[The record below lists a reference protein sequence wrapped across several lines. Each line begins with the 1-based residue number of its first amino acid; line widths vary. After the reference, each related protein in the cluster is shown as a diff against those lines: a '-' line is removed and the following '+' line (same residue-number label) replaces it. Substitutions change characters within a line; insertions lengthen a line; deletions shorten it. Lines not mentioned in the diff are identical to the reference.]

1 MEPLLDGA
9 EGEEAAGGEEHLEAG
24 NGSRESVNGVDNCVP
39 HTRWCLGRS
48 ALGWERERHLREGG
62 GSTT

>member
-48 ALGWERERHLREGG
+48 AMGWERERH
-62 GSTT
+62 